1 MKVSVET
8 PFTVSANILK
18 VLGAARDVDV
28 ARQRSRLAGV
38 QTLGGEKFVETVEDA
53 VGDLGEHIGAL
64 GDGHLAPGA
73 FKRRLGGAA
82 GGVDFRPPAFRD
94 AANNGVVERRAV
106 LPALAGRPL
115 SERSVDEMRGVFPRA
130 I

>member
-1 MKVSVET
+1 MKVSVENALHGIGEH
-8 PFTVSANILK
+8 PEI
-18 VLGAARDVDV
+18 LGAARDVDV

-73 FKRRLGGAA
+73 FERRFGGAA

-106 LPALAGRPL
+106 LPAFAGRPL
-115 SERSVDEMRGVFPRA
+115 SERSVDEMRGVFTRA
-130 I
+130 V